1 MSRRSAMLEEP
12 RTSLLSTSYPPPRT
26 SLSYSAG
33 AAAAVAAAAAN
44 ATASSTSSST
54 MLESTSPPSPLSSR
68 PLVSFDQHFS
78 NQARIREHRDSTT
91 PRKVV
96 NGFQPLAAKR
106 LSKPGWNANNNA
118 NNSTAEGLSTSQPN
132 ESLMPDHRA
141 SPSPPSAMDRFS
153 SSFSSAQGPPN
164 AFAGRNRRGYRNS
177 TGSMANMTLQQQQT
191 FQQLQ
196 KEQLLK
202 IQQNLPNAGYETT
215 AAMKIHGPR
224 PRTGMFPKRELG
236 TGSSVGGG
244 ALGGLGGLVGVPS
257 HLGSSSIV
265 AGGGV
270 NHHNN
275 GNQSPSFG
283 TFETVYESTVA
294 GGCSSNGVGSGPG
307 VGKRDSYSSRRQSM
321 ATAMGKRAGAAP
333 AAIQEEEES

>member
-1 MSRRSAMLEEP
+1 
-12 RTSLLSTSYPPPRT
+12 
-26 SLSYSAG
+26 
-33 AAAAVAAAAAN
+33 
-44 ATASSTSSST
+44 
-54 MLESTSPPSPLSSR
+54 
-68 PLVSFDQHFS
+68 
-78 NQARIREHRDSTT
+78 
-91 PRKVV
+91 
-96 NGFQPLAAKR
+96 
-106 LSKPGWNANNNA
+106 
-118 NNSTAEGLSTSQPN
+118 
-132 ESLMPDHRA
+132 
-141 SPSPPSAMDRFS
+141 
-153 SSFSSAQGPPN
+153 
-164 AFAGRNRRGYRNS
+164 
-177 TGSMANMTLQQQQT
+177 MANMTLQQQQT

-236 TGSSVGGG
+236 GGSGMGGGG
-244 ALGGLGGLVGVPS
+244 ALGGLGGLGGAGVPS

-275 GNQSPSFG
+275 GSQSPGFG
-283 TFETVYESTVA
+283 GFETVYESAAV
-294 GGCSSNGVGSGPG
+294 GSIGNGVGGVGSG